1 MWITFVIG
9 LRNLRRRPGRTL
21 LTIGMIAT
29 STLLVVFSIGLREG
43 SYAQLIELATG
54 TWSGQFQV
62 AADGYRETPSL
73 YETIDDP
80 APLIERLEARPEVVG
95 VTPRVNGAGL
105 LSVGDRTVGAMVTAV
120 VPEAEKALFTVPN
133 AVKQGTWLGAPDDPE
148 ALPIVLGIG
157 AARRLRADLGDEV
170 TYLGQAADGSIA
182 AELFT
187 LVGIME
193 SGDATLDAGLAFI
206 RLGDAQ
212 ALFELGQRVHSLHG
226 KVRDIDRVQAFTGA
240 FAVGEGLELAPW
252 MVVAPGLEQTI
263 TADRVGGDIFL
274 GIILFVVVLGILNS
288 MLMAVF
294 ERTRELGIMLAI
306 GTAPR
311 RLVAVIAAESA
322 WMSLVGVT
330 VGTLGGIGIIVAL
343 SDVGIPVG
351 SEPVEMGG
359 VLIDRMTPINT
370 PLGSLIYPAIIFVAG
385 TLAGLWPAR
394 RAARLDPVHAI
405 REG

>member
-226 KVRDIDRVQAFTGA
+226 KVHDIDRVQAFTGA

-322 WMSLVGVT
+322 WMSLVGVIA
-330 VGTLGGIGIIVAL
+330 GTLGGVGVILAL

-394 RAARLDPVHAI
+394 RAAKLDPVHAI